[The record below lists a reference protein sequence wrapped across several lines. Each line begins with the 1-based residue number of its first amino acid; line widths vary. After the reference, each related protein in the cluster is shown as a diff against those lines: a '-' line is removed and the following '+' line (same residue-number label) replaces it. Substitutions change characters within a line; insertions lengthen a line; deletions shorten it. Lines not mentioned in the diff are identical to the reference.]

1 MSSISGAKSLSEWHG
16 RDRDPLKASGDA
28 EGGSM
33 GRGNTS
39 DSAVDSSSLRVTVPH
54 LNDTIKY
61 LRDNNETRGVI
72 NSTDTSEEEVDQT
85 KNDDDGNSLMQSDIS
100 VAARELSDEIA
111 QGIIN
116 LCGISEISMRR
127 AFSSMRDI
135 ARQHRVPALR
145 YSLLLF
151 RKYADIANDIK
162 DTGRSN
168 NGNSSSQ
175 NSPIDITAL
184 IPDSDHQK
192 QTGILAT
199 TIYLFWYRV
208 LCSNL
213 ALLSWM
219 LMANVPY
226 VHNLS

>member
-1 MSSISGAKSLSEWHG
+1 MDI
-16 RDRDPLKASGDA
+16 DPLKA
-28 EGGSM
+28 
-33 GRGNTS
+33 NTS
-39 DSAVDSSSLRVTVPH
+39 SNDSAVDSSSLRVTCITVPH
-54 LNDTIKY
+54 LDDTIKY
-61 LRDNNETRGVI
+61 FRDDNETRGVI

-85 KNDDDGNSLMQSDIS
+85 NNDDDGNSLMQSDIS
-100 VAARELSDEIA
+100 IAARELSDEIA

-162 DTGRSN
+162 DTGRSS

-175 NSPIDITAL
+175 SSPMDITAL

-199 TIYLFWYRV
+199 TTYLFWYRV

-226 VHNLS
+226 ITYPDFYPNRYFSVSLTVPAQQQN